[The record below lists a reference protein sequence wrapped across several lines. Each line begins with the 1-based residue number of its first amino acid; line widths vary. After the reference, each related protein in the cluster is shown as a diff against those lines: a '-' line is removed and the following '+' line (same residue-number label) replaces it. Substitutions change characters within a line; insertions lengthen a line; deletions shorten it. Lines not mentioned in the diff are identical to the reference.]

1 MNQQQTESK
10 PNGFTKKCRDCEKT
24 IYLHRGAAGP
34 WRAFEAIPD
43 AVGVDEWVRHRCAAG
58 LQDAEILSIVAPP
71 GTKPN
76 ALVPKVRQLIEDFRD
91 LLEQAEARAEA
102 ALAAAAN
109 PTPAPSASFHQT

>member
-10 PNGFTKKCRDCEKT
+10 PNGFTKKCRDCDKT

-43 AVGVDEWVRHRCAAG
+43 AVGIDEWVRHRCPAG

-76 ALVPKVRQLIEDFRD
+76 ALVPKVRQLIDDFSD

-102 ALAAAAN
+102 ALAAAAAASQ
-109 PTPAPSASFHQT
+109 PTPSP